1 MNTLYNSTTNTIN
14 WNVLLKMNVHERQ
27 INSYEEYVLWV
38 REWKAQYKEVVEA
51 ITFFRNLK
59 NQHRDNGTYIECNS
73 AWNRKISL
81 RPYAHK
87 LLQARIDNKAA
98 LHEGKFFR
106 QEQAA

>member
-1 MNTLYNSTTNTIN
+1 M
-14 WNVLLKMNVHERQ
+14 KMNVHERQ

-59 NQHRDNGTYIECNS
+59 NQHRDNGTYSECDR
-73 AWNRKISL
+73 AWIRKISL

-87 LLQARIDNKAA
+87 LLQSRINNKLA
-98 LHEGKFFR
+98 LHEGKFLR
-106 QEQAA
+106 QEVAA